1 MTSSSAQQNAL
12 HTFGHNV
19 GVPLRSEF
27 VQTLHETSH
36 GNLVS
41 VPPYRPK
48 SVQSIQQYS
57 SDPIL
62 PTDVGYGKMNKSR
75 YIFSSSTF
83 IKI

>member
-1 MTSSSAQQNAL
+1 MTSSQARQNSL

-19 GVPLRSEF
+19 DVPLISEF
-27 VQTLHETSH
+27 VRTLHLTSH

-41 VPPYRPK
+41 VPPYRPN

-57 SDPIL
+57 DNSIL

-75 YIFSSSTF
+75 Y
-83 IKI
+83 KIITL